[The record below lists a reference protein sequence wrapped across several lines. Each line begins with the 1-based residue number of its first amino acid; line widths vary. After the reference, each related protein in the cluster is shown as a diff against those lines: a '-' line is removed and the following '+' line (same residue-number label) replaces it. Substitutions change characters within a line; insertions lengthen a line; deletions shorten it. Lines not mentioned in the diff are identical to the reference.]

1 MRYLVCLVAGLALG
15 AMVASMIVNASALR
29 NAWPRGVMNVMQHEL
44 GDAREAA
51 HVGKCKAATTQSASA
66 HLRLLAGDIEPALL
80 APGVKD
86 HAFSKYA
93 SDLRDALTR
102 WDTAADCP
110 HQAESLTAVAHACDA
125 CHRVYR

>member
-15 AMVASMIVNASALR
+15 AMIASMVVNASALR

-44 GDAREAA
+44 GDSR
-51 HVGKCKAATTQSASA
+51 KAAGDGTCNAAATQAAST

-80 APGVKD
+80 APGAKD
-86 HAFSKYA
+86 PAFSKYA
-93 SDLRDALTR
+93 NDLHDALAKWDLRADCRHQANALTV
-102 WDTAADCP
+102 
-110 HQAESLTAVAHACDA
+110 VAHACDA